1 MNTIRAGV
9 VLALLTAFGGARL
22 GAEASCD
29 EVSGL
34 YRDIGKELITIR
46 KDNPAL
52 QSTVYS
58 LLDQVGKLYRA
69 ANTALQEKE
78 RSVQIAHEDR
88 EATFLLRGENA
99 TLKAELGKLHGDL
112 QAKNVEV
119 VKAQQQMS
127 VLGREQEELRRKAG
141 AGEAQRAEFESRVKA
156 LESLKPGAQ
165 AEVPPQQTPAQA
177 SLEGDRA
184 REALEEF
191 AHEVEPTA
199 A

>member
-1 MNTIRAGV
+1 MDTIRIGAV
-9 VLALLTAFGGARL
+9 AIALAMVGGACFRVDAT
-22 GAEASCD
+22 GD
-29 EVSGL
+29 EVNNL

-52 QSTVYS
+52 QTTVYS

-88 EATFLLRGENA
+88 EATFLLRGENEK
-99 TLKAELGKLHGDL
+99 LKAELGKLHGDL
-112 QAKNVEV
+112 QVKNVEV
-119 VKAQQQMS
+119 AKAQQQMS
-127 VLGREQEELRRKAG
+127 VLGREQEELRRA
-141 AGEAQRAEFESRVKA
+141 ASEGEAKRQEFESRVKA
-156 LESLKPGAQ
+156 LDSLKPEAQ
-165 AEVPPQQTPAQA
+165 AQPQA

-191 AHEVEPTA
+191 VGEVQPSVA
-199 A
+199 